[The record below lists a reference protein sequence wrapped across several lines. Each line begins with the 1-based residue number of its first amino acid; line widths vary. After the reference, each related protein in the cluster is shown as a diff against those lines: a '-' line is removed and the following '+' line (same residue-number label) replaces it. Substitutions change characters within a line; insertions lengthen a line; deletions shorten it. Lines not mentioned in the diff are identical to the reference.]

1 MSHTNSVIQNSL
13 ISKIL
18 QNYIDLFRLL
28 SLIIRQ
34 LCNSARTLLI
44 SFHNY
49 LCGNAKCARA
59 ERLHNKYALP
69 KRQKICCKNDFKKVF
84 TVYYTTF
91 FILFIKIE
99 IKISVQLHKN
109 IFRDSKKSAVLET
122 SPDESNNAQKSGK
135 DESKRR
141 TIWFTYQKKTHGKS
155 PRILAKR
162 FRNDKVM

>member
-18 QNYIDLFRLL
+18 QNYIHLFRLL

-69 KRQKICCKNDFKKVF
+69 KRQKICCKNDFKKIF

-91 FILFIKIE
+91 FSVLFIKIE
-99 IKISVQLHKN
+99 IKISVQLH
-109 IFRDSKKSAVLET
+109 KKSAVLET
-122 SPDESNNAQKSGK
+122 SPDESNNAQK
-135 DESKRR
+135 KRQGR
-141 TIWFTYQKKTHGKS
+141 IETPNNLVYLPKKNTWKKPPNS
-155 PRILAKR
+155 C
-162 FRNDKVM
+162 